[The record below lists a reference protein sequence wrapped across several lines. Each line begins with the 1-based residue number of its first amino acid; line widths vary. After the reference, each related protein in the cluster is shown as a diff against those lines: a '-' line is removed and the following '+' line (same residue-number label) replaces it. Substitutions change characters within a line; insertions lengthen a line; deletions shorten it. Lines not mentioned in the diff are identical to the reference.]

1 MGSCKKIKRVSIV
14 PGCISCGTCEAVC
27 PSVFEVKGI
36 AEVRPNPDVETHAE
50 AIYEA
55 ADLCPVSVIKVESD
69 ES

>member
-1 MGSCKKIKRVSIV
+1 M
-14 PGCISCGTCEAVC
+14 C

-36 AEVRPNPDVETHAE
+36 AEVRPNPDVEKHAE